1 MKCDVKLLNQRV
13 YTFDSTRVQRIG
25 TVALD
30 PWSCCEEHRDL
41 RDRLALRNAQRT
53 AQRCLRELHLRFLRQ
68 RKVQAT
74 SSNKCENMCVS
85 NSKDR
90 SDIKRLFNSIAARKV
105 IMSLPF
111 TILMWLLSCKA
122 LRARQLQLQRQ
133 CFTAMAQWQLLRYAF
148 QCLAGRT

>member
-1 MKCDVKLLNQRV
+1 MVKCDVKLLNQRI
-13 YTFDSTRVQRIG
+13 YIYIYIHLTRVQRIG

-53 AQRCLRELHLRFLRQ
+53 AQRCLRELHVRFLRQ

-74 SSNKCENMCVS
+74 SSNKCENICVS

-90 SDIKRLFNSIAARKV
+90 SDIK
-105 IMSLPF
+105 
-111 TILMWLLSCKA
+111 
-122 LRARQLQLQRQ
+122 
-133 CFTAMAQWQLLRYAF
+133 
-148 QCLAGRT
+148 